1 METIMKKTVATLA
14 LLALAAPAFA
24 ADDPVTI
31 AANSGVCGQAGV
43 KSARWRA
50 DGSVG
55 AVCNS
60 KASTKRT
67 TSLQN
72 TPPPTFLP
80 VVVGGVAL
88 AGLVAI
94 AGGGSST
101 SDTQ

>member
-1 METIMKKTVATLA
+1 MKKAVATMA

-31 AANSGVCGQAGV
+31 AANSGACGEAGV
-43 KSARWRA
+43 KSAHWRA

-55 AVCNS
+55 AVCNA

-72 TPPPTFLP
+72 TPPPPPTFLP
-80 VVVGGVAL
+80 VVAGGVAL
-88 AGLVAI
+88 AGLAAI